1 MLTEMI
7 GSPLDGLIVIYNPS
21 GTPVSGAP
29 PFLQY
34 TAPPS
39 GTYFISGNSNSVGWG
54 RDMFYR
60 LHVLV
65 E

>member
-1 MLTEMI
+1 MT
-7 GSPLDGLIVIYNPS
+7 
-21 GTPVSGAP
+21 GAH
-29 PFLQY
+29 PFLHY
-34 TAPPS
+34 TAPTS

-60 LHVLV
+60 MHVLV